1 MENSDDQLEGSVAHQ
16 GGGAIALMAAA
27 AIALAACS
35 GGGGLNEDEAAGI
48 LQELKEAKAQ
58 AATDVAARVAAE
70 TQAAAALA
78 AQQTAEAGKLKAEA
92 EKTAAETAKAAAD
105 TAREA
110 AVTNAEAAQKAAED
124 AAASAREAAAALV
137 VAQAAEQK
145 AKADQKEAEDDRDA
159 AETALATARQQ
170 LQTARAATTAEEQR
184 RQQAEAEQDRLAQVA
199 EDAQQQV
206 DQASAR
212 TVLVGLGGLDE
223 EMASIISAPDLAVTP
238 SYRAAAGVRGTPNV
252 TFDKSR
258 ATTGSQGRW
267 LRTSYSNRGASSVDR
282 MDVYSDV
289 DASTSVPFKDSDY
302 NDGSSDN
309 SVVGKFD
316 AALVGTTVVNAEGDV
331 VNWLGV
337 MDTQDDT
344 ASSAFPRTSAT
355 GVKSFSLIDRGRLTQ
370 MGYDDLT
377 PEEKVEYRQESHGGR
392 IRNPDVDPQRYEYET
407 SGTLGGASGTYRCA
421 SDSLVPCTVRNGGSH
436 FVFAGPWTFR
446 PSSGTS
452 RVRVED
458 TVYMHFGWW
467 SRQAISDGSWSFR
480 TFHGDGDDS
489 GSRVALDEITGN
501 DNDVSGTATY
511 QGPAVGYY
519 AIYQPL
525 GGGVGLVWQT

>member
-1 MENSDDQLEGSVAHQ
+1 
-16 GGGAIALMAAA
+16 MAAA

-92 EKTAAETAKAAAD
+92 EKTAAETA
-105 TAREA
+105 RES

-289 DASTSVPFKDSDY
+289 DASTSIPFKDSDY

-355 GVKSFSLIDRGRLTQ
+355 GVKSFSLIDREDSPRWDTTTLRQKKRWNIDKSRMEG
-370 MGYDDLT
+370 GSAT
-377 PEEKVEYRQESHGGR
+377 PMST
-392 IRNPDVDPQRYEYET
+392 P
-407 SGTLGGASGTYRCA
+407 SGTSTKR
-421 SDSLVPCTVRNGGSH
+421 
-436 FVFAGPWTFR
+436 AGPWAAQVARTAA
-446 PSSGTS
+446 PATHWSLAPYGT
-452 RVRVED
+452 V
-458 TVYMHFGWW
+458 G
-467 SRQAISDGSWSFR
+467 AISSLLVLGPSAHR
-480 TFHGDGDDS
+480 AARRACA
-489 GSRVALDEITGN
+489 SRIPCTCT
-501 DNDVSGTATY
+501 S
-511 QGPAVGYY
+511 
-519 AIYQPL
+519 
-525 GGGVGLVWQT
+525 GGGAVRPFPTVRGRLHALRVVEPSGHFRRFVVVSDLPR